1 MARFRSGVKELG
13 SRKVLTVLDYAK
25 GLDGLPKSNVVK
37 YLLEENSFVVVRSSG
52 TEPKL
57 KVYISVNGKTQKDV
71 TNVEAKLSDQIQ
83 TFLTRTFSSEPS
95 EK

>member
-1 MARFRSGVKELG
+1 M
-13 SRKVLTVLDYAK
+13 TVLDYAK